1 MMQTLVKHRLWVLG
15 AIVVSGAVASGC
27 VPPPPPPPPVPP
39 VPVVTGSALWA
50 MDDTT
55 GTMKDSVGP
64 PFQNGIVAPGVSRDG
79 SKYHFPG
86 WQNNVDAAG
95 NLVGVV
101 SATDGQVTV
110 ADPQHLIE
118 PKNGKF
124 KISGVMQS
132 ALASTTGQL
141 PNGVVG
147 QNFNVIQKARS
158 VDAGGF
164 WKVEI
169 GTHDNRRGALM
180 CTLGDGDTTVTAMS
194 PGPATFADGQPH
206 SFACWLNQNTLVAEL
221 DGQQGTVDTSQV
233 DNVDP
238 SGRFSTEVTFGKKP
252 GSTDPED
259 SFAGWLYE
267 VQVSIG

>member
-1 MMQTLVKHRLWVLG
+1 M
-15 AIVVSGAVASGC
+15 
-27 VPPPPPPPPVPP
+27 
-39 VPVVTGSALWA
+39 TGSAVWG
-50 MDDTT
+50 MNETT
-55 GTMKDSVGP
+55 GPMKDSLGP
-64 PFQNGIVAPGVSRDG
+64 PFQNGIVAAGVDRDG

-95 NLVGVV
+95 NLVGSV

-110 ADPQHLIE
+110 TDPQHLIE

-169 GTHDNRRGALM
+169 GTHDNRRGALHVHAGRRRHHGH
-180 CTLGDGDTTVTAMS
+180 GDVTWSGDVRRWSAAQLRLLAE
-194 PGPATFADGQPH
+194 PEHAGGRARRPAGHRRHLP
-206 SFACWLNQNTLVAEL
+206 
-221 DGQQGTVDTSQV
+221 GQQRRSV
-233 DNVDP
+233 
-238 SGRFSTEVTFGKKP
+238 R
-252 GSTDPED
+252 
-259 SFAGWLYE
+259 A
-267 VQVSIG
+267 VQHAR

>member
-1 MMQTLVKHRLWVLG
+1 
-15 AIVVSGAVASGC
+15 
-27 VPPPPPPPPVPP
+27 
-39 VPVVTGSALWA
+39 
-50 MDDTT
+50 
-55 GTMKDSVGP
+55 MKDSVGP
-64 PFQNGIVAPGVSRDG
+64 PFHNGIVAAGVGRDG
-79 SKYHFPG
+79 SKYQFPG

-95 NLVGVV
+95 NLVGAV

-147 QNFNVIQKARS
+147 RTSTSSKRRGRS
-158 VDAGGF
+158 TPVASGRSRSAPTTTDGRPDVHVGRRRHDRHGDVTRSGDVRRRSAAQLRLLAEPEHAGGRA
-164 WKVEI
+164 
-169 GTHDNRRGALM
+169 RRPEG
-180 CTLGDGDTTVTAMS
+180 
-194 PGPATFADGQPH
+194 H
-206 SFACWLNQNTLVAEL
+206 
-221 DGQQGTVDTSQV
+221 VDTSQV
-233 DNVDP
+233 NNVDP

-259 SFAGWLYE
+259 SFAGWLHE

>member
-1 MMQTLVKHRLWVLG
+1 MRNAAMHRWRAAAAG
-15 AIVVSGAVASGC
+15 VVALAVATAC
-27 VPPPPPPPPVPP
+27 PPPPPPPPPVPP
-39 VPVVTGSALWA
+39 VPVVTGSAVWG
-50 MDDTT
+50 MNETT
-55 GTMKDSVGP
+55 GTMKDSLGP
-64 PFQNGIVAPGVSRDG
+64 PFQNGIVAAGVGRDG

-86 WQNNVDAAG
+86 WEHNVDAAG
-95 NLVGVV
+95 NLVGTV

-233 DNVDP
+233 NNVDP

-259 SFAGWLYE
+259 SFAGWLHE